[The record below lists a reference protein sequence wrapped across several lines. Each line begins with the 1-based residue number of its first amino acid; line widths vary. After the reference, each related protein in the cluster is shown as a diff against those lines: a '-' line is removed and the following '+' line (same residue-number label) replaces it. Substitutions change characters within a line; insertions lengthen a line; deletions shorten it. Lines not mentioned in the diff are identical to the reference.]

1 MARRKADRAYVKL
14 QSTGSKHMYLTEKNR
29 KNDPQRIELRR
40 YDPELRRHVVYRET
54 R

>member
-1 MARRKADRAYVKL
+1 MAKKRADRSFVKL
-14 QSTGSKHMYLTEKNR
+14 QSSESRHFYLTEKNR

-40 YDPELRRHVVYRET
+40 YDPELRRHVIYRET

>member
-1 MARRKADRAYVKL
+1 MARRKADRQLVKL
-14 QSTGSKHMYLTEKNR
+14 QSTGSRHFYLTEKNR

-40 YDPELRRHVVYRET
+40 YDPELRRHALYREA

>member
-1 MARRKADRAYVKL
+1 MARKKADRSLVKL
-14 QSTGSKHMYLTEKNR
+14 QSTESKHFYLTEKNR

-40 YDPELRRHVVYRET
+40 YDPELRRHVVYRES